1 MDKFDVIKVIG
12 EGSFGKAY
20 LAKGKSDGKHC
31 VIKEISFDKMPIHEK
46 EASEKEVT
54 LLAKMKHPNI
64 VAFFS
69 AFQERHRLF
78 IVMEYCDGGDLMRRI
93 HRQRGV
99 LFGEDQILGW
109 FVQISLGL
117 KYIHDRKIV
126 HRDIKSQNIFL
137 SKNGMVA
144 KLGDFGVA
152 RVLNNSMEF
161 ARTRIGTPYY
171 LSPEICQNQPYNN
184 KTDIWSLGCVLY
196 ELCTLKHP
204 FEGKNLQQLALMICQ
219 ARVAPLPPR
228 FSRDLRSLVPQLFRV
243 SPRDR
248 PSVSSILKRPFLEK
262 LIAKYSAPEA
272 LGEEPAARPES
283 TADAGGRKA
292 LSTCVWLRTIDNS
305 EVQKVRFQGK
315 CPRARIPVPVTRKDK
330 SHRNKQRPPAGVQEP
345 VPIKMIESPTLA
357 AVCGHYDVYY
367 AELDIL
373 RKRAQEAG
381 SHCAPQRDSG
391 VEESY
396 REEESHA
403 PSPAQWPAEYL
414 QRKFEAQQ
422 YKLKVEK
429 QLGLRPCSAEPS
441 HTHCAGLRSHREEPG
456 IRELQRRRREVKT
469 QEYWKQLEEIRQRY
483 HSDMKAIRS
492 KVWRELEECSEISH
506 KTYLVK
512 KSALPGD
519 RDAPDGDA
527 PVQDIE
533 RDFNKIR
540 LKTIKESKSPENRCR
555 AKRGET
561 FEINI
566 DECMPDGSTAQ
577 EEETADILNETLT
590 CEDGMKL
597 KEHEC
602 LKERE
607 DDLGKASE
615 KLPGP
620 RAELFTR
627 AAAAAENRR
636 QWDARAPRTLLQMMA
651 ATDVTSACP
660 TRPDGTLKQWLPKE
674 DVGKVEMASCTEV
687 DEELREP
694 ASDSDDTNF
703 EESEDELR
711 NEVIESLEKL
721 ATSKEGRKLEEVSS
735 ICKGAEKSG
744 ERD

>member
-31 VIKEISFDKMPIHEK
+31 VIKEISFDKK

-262 LIAKYSAPEA
+262 LIAKYSAPEV
-272 LGEEPAARPES
+272 
-283 TADAGGRKA
+283 TGG
-292 LSTCVWLRTIDNS
+292 
-305 EVQKVRFQGK
+305 
-315 CPRARIPVPVTRKDK
+315 IPV
-330 SHRNKQRPPAGVQEP
+330 
-345 VPIKMIESPTLA
+345 L
-357 AVCGHYDVYY
+357 
-367 AELDIL
+367 
-373 RKRAQEAG
+373 
-381 SHCAPQRDSG
+381 
-391 VEESY
+391 
-396 REEESHA
+396 
-403 PSPAQWPAEYL
+403 PAEYL

-492 KVWRELEECSEISH
+492 KVWRELE
-506 KTYLVK
+506 
-512 KSALPGD
+512 
-519 RDAPDGDA
+519 
-527 PVQDIE
+527 
-533 RDFNKIR
+533 
-540 LKTIKESKSPENRCR
+540 
-555 AKRGET
+555 RGET

-660 TRPDGTLKQWLPKE
+660 TRPDDGQVLVLEAVPESRKRWWHEAPRTLLSILAAAHLTSSSFSSSEGDLGTLKQWLPKE

-694 ASDSDDTNF
+694 ASDSDDTENALA
-703 EESEDELR
+703 ETEDSQQRGSYGDQKFLFLSFLLFK
-711 NEVIESLEKL
+711 IHSLTML
-721 ATSKEGRKLEEVSS
+721 PGWPGTPGLW
-735 ICKGAEKSG
+735 
-744 ERD
+744 